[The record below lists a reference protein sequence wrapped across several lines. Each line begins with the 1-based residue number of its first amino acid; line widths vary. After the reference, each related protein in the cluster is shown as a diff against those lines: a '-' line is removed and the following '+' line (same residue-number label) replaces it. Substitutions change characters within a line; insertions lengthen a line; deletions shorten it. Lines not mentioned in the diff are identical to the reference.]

1 MINRFVIA
9 LALSLILL
17 PLKSMAVN
25 GGTAGPWDGFPR
37 TEPSPKYEN
46 DPGANFNYHFGVT
59 KAFSPYRDP
68 DWSESENLPNPLED
82 ADFDTYNVIV
92 VISKKDDPFWGLEQT
107 LRVYKRGQGQIYY
120 WDVSTGMKGH
130 ETAAGYF
137 SPKAFSS
144 RHWSEEYDAPMLW
157 AVFFHGGMALHSSL
171 DRDAIRDMGHAAASH
186 GCVHL
191 EDYRAEEMFHL
202 IGQSGYG
209 QVDQI
214 DERSGKRTGKKVAA
228 YKALIIIGPT
238 TPWTPM
244 IAPATITQSKA
255 EPAVGNDPSTLSND
269 PAAQTDG
276 SGSWIQP

>member
-1 MINRFVIA
+1 
-9 LALSLILL
+9 
-17 PLKSMAVN
+17 
-25 GGTAGPWDGFPR
+25 
-37 TEPSPKYEN
+37 
-46 DPGANFNYHFGVT
+46 
-59 KAFSPYRDP
+59 
-68 DWSESENLPNPLED
+68 
-82 ADFDTYNVIV
+82 
-92 VISKKDDPFWGLEQT
+92 
-107 LRVYKRGQGQIYY
+107 
-120 WDVSTGMKGH
+120 
-130 ETAAGYF
+130 
-137 SPKAFSS
+137 
-144 RHWSEEYDAPMLW
+144 MLW